1 MKYSH
6 DFSFIHIKS
15 IKIVKSMKINKNS
28 TIKTSTSHS
37 PIFSFNLIFT
47 VLSYGFSRSSYHYF
61 YVNAKKL
68 MPNGANLL
76 QLGDAA
82 PRTVVLLKHALLA
95 YANAVDTF
103 DFTRTKMMT
112 PRLLLIRIFMI
123 LRLSNSSLPQ
133 ECF

>member
-1 MKYSH
+1 
-6 DFSFIHIKS
+6 
-15 IKIVKSMKINKNS
+15 
-28 TIKTSTSHS
+28 
-37 PIFSFNLIFT
+37 
-47 VLSYGFSRSSYHYF
+47 
-61 YVNAKKL
+61 

-76 QLGDAA
+76 QLDDAA

-112 PRLLLIRIFMI
+112 PPLLLIRIFMI
-123 LRLSNSSLPQ
+123 LRLSNSFLPQ